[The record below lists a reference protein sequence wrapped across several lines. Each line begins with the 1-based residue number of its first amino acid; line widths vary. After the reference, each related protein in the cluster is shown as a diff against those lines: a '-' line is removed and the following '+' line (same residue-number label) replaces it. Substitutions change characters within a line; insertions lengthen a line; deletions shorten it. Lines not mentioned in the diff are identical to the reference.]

1 MYRIEMVTIRESLI
15 NSEEMTI
22 PVLVLFLED
31 ESEVHMNEEKMEKRL
46 FQIMAYTTRFIL
58 ELLTPTG
65 WRE

>member
-1 MYRIEMVTIRESLI
+1 MTIRESLI

-22 PVLVLFLED
+22 PVLVFFLED
-31 ESEVHMNEEKMEKRL
+31 ESEVHMNEEKMEERL
-46 FQIMAYTTRFIL
+46 FQIMADTTRFIL